1 MIIQNSQIH
10 EWWTLNFPDEVLE
23 SIKIPSGGATTQ
35 SFILNNNLILKV
47 YFSKDGSESKE
58 NFFVNAKNAIGL
70 LDGFSEY
77 IPKVKCVFEND
88 KILGA
93 SAICMEYIEST
104 DLSNILYKL
113 DSREIF
119 EHGCKVG
126 EMIKKM
132 HSATT
137 ISNQEYDT
145 QKLLDLAKKAL
156 EYSSENE
163 LLESVDYDLINEF
176 IINYKPR
183 VIRADFVLVHQDLHP
198 ENYLLDKLGNYFLID
213 FDMSFVGW
221 KIFELRK
228 LIYAALIPSYL
239 VPENLDTFY
248 PNQSMI
254 GFWNGLKAPYPE
266 LFNLEYLDEIK
277 LLNLPQILYNLKKQ
291 KGTSDYTLTKDIF
304 QMIYKENVLEKML
317 I

>member
-10 EWWTLNFPDEVLE
+10 EWWTLNFPNQELK
-23 SIKIPSGGATTQ
+23 SIKKPSGGATTQ
-35 SFILNNNLILKV
+35 SFILNKNLILKV

-58 NFFVNAKNAIGL
+58 NFFVNAKNAVAL
-70 LDGFSEY
+70 LGGFSKY
-77 IPKVKCVFEND
+77 IPKAKSIFEND
-88 KILGA
+88 KILGT
-93 SAICMEYIEST
+93 SAILVEYIEST

-113 DSREIF
+113 DSREVF

-145 QKLLDLAKKAL
+145 QKLLYLAKKAL
-156 EYSSENE
+156 EYASENE
-163 LLESVDYDLINEF
+163 LLEIENYDLINKF
-176 IINYKPR
+176 ITNYKSR
-183 VIRADFVLVHQDLHP
+183 IIKTDFVLVHQDLHP

-228 LIYAALIPSYL
+228 LTYAALIPAYL
-239 VPENLDTFY
+239 VPETLDTFY
-248 PNQSMI
+248 TNQSMI
-254 GFWNGLKAPYPE
+254 EFWNGLKATYPE
-266 LFNLEYLDEIK
+266 LFDSEYLDEIK

-291 KGTSDYTLTKDIF
+291 KGTSDYSLTKDIF
-304 QMIYKENVLEKML
+304 QMIYKENVLEEML